1 MRADRDREAA
11 QIGRTGAVGRVAG
24 LRVLVPEVRC
34 GVREFDGEPLVVGAQ
49 GVIGGER
56 SPCTTV
62 TGERWPV
69 AARWSSIDSI
79 GVQPIPAEAGSSGA
93 STASRTRSP

>member
-24 LRVLVPEVRC
+24 LRVLAPEVRR

-69 AARWSSIDSI
+69 AARWSSI